1 MHFTNTIKRKKQ
13 MKLFNA
19 WAPGKQADKFE
30 ITLRLS
36 IVTLFEFSYDIS
48 DKELK
53 FIILNYGIQHSWK

>member
-1 MHFTNTIKRKKQ
+1 

-19 WAPGKQADKFE
+19 WGPQKQVDKFE

-36 IVTLFEFSYDIS
+36 IVTVFEFSYDIS

-53 FIILNYGIQHSWK
+53 LVILNYGFTHKW